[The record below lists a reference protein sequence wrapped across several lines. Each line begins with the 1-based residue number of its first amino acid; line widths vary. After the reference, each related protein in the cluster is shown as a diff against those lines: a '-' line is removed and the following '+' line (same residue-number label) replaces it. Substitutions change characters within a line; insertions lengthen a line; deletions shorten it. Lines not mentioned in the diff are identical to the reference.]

1 MTNDIVLAGGQAV
14 ALQVDVSDRLAAKQM
29 IEAYTDLHQGLD
41 VLVNSA
47 GVIRIAPWLSIKE
60 SDWDTIVDVN
70 CKGTL
75 WCSQAAAAVMIA
87 QGRGGR
93 IINIASD
100 SGRRGEEFGLVYC
113 ASKAS
118 VISMTQSMAL
128 ARSLLNHRER
138 ARSRDHRNAHVG

>member
-47 GVIRIAPWLSIKE
+47 GVIRIARWLSIKE

-75 WCSQAAAAVMIA
+75 WCSGSR
-87 QGRGGR
+87 GRP
-93 IINIASD
+93 
-100 SGRRGEEFGLVYC
+100 L
-113 ASKAS
+113 
-118 VISMTQSMAL
+118 
-128 ARSLLNHRER
+128 
-138 ARSRDHRNAHVG
+138 